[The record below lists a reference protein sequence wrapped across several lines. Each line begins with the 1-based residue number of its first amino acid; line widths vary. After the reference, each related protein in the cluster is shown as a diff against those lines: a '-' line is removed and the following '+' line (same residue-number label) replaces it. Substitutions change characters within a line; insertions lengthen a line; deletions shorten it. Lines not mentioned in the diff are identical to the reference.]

1 MLRLPAVWPCFA
13 SLPRLCRWGLVLLAL
28 LPGAGPP
35 LRAQTPTADSLRR
48 ALGARS
54 RPDTARVNTLNA
66 LALALR
72 NNNPDESGGLF
83 RQAQQLA
90 ARLHYARG
98 VAEGALGQGFY
109 YRHRSEYGLA
119 ESFSEQA
126 RRGFARAGDRLGQT
140 RSLYNLACTYSDQG
154 RYVQS
159 LRTNLRGLALAE
171 ADHNRKWMGFLNAQ
185 LGITS
190 TYLAEHDRAESYLR
204 QGLRLAQASGDLPS
218 IGHAYAGL
226 GDLYRKQGRWEAA
239 ARSYAQ
245 DEAIFRRLGFETGL
259 IFEEINLG
267 DVAER
272 QARYPTAFA
281 YVRSALRRA
290 ARLRADGEG
299 PRAELVLARAH
310 LHTGRPDSA
319 VFYARRSLAATRR
332 SGAREYSRDASQV
345 LAQAAARR
353 GRFAEAYHYEQL
365 FGAYRDSLNS
375 ADLRRRAA
383 VLEYRADLARKHAEI
398 RLLTKNSL
406 LVHARNRQQRRLLLL
421 ALLSLAAVGGLSLV
435 LWRSSREK
443 QRANALLEQQQA
455 ELRAAQAQLVQAE
468 KWAFVGEVSA
478 GIAHELQNPLAFM
491 RNFADVS
498 VALLDAEPGCPAS
511 PATLEQE
518 IMAGLR
524 QNLQKISQQGQRAS
538 SIISDMLAHA
548 RRGHV
553 PCQPTDLNALA
564 TEALALV
571 AQGRHPGRPAVAFV
585 PDLDPAL
592 PAVPAVPADLTRVL
606 VNLCANAVYAVC
618 ARCQPPDSAYQPTV
632 TVRTRR
638 PTPTTVEI
646 RVIDNGAGMSA
657 AVRARVFEPFF
668 TTKPA
673 GEGTGLGLS
682 LSHDIISK
690 GHGGTL
696 TVASEEGVGT
706 EFVLTLPVA
715 D

>member
-1 MLRLPAVWPCFA
+1 MMRCLAALLCHHP
-13 SLPRLCRWGLVLLAL
+13 LPRPCWPGLLVLAML
-28 LPGAGPP
+28 LLGAGP
-35 LRAQTPTADSLRR
+35 LRAQTPEADSLRR
-48 ALGARS
+48 ALQARY

-72 NNNPDESGGLF
+72 NNAPDESAALF

-90 ARLHYARG
+90 RRRHYARG
-98 VAEGALGQGFY
+98 AAEGALGQGFY
-109 YRHRSEYGLA
+109 YRHRGEYGLA
-119 ESFSEQA
+119 ESYSKQA
-126 RRGFARAGDRLGQT
+126 RHGFAQAGDRLGQT
-140 RSLYNLACTYSDQG
+140 RSLYNLACVYSDQG

-171 ADHNRKWMGFLNAQ
+171 ADHNRKWMAFLNTQ

-190 TYLAEHDRAESYLR
+190 TYLAEYGRAESYLR
-204 QGLRLAQASGDLPS
+204 QGLRLARASGDLTS

-226 GDLYRKQGRWEAA
+226 GDLYRKQGRWAEA

-245 DEAIFRRLGFETGL
+245 DEDIFRRLGFETGRV
-259 IFEEINLG
+259 FEEINLG

-272 QARYPTAFA
+272 QAHYPVAFA
-281 YVRSALRRA
+281 YARSALRRA
-290 ARLRADGEG
+290 ARLRVHGET

-345 LAQAAARR
+345 LALATAQL
-353 GRFAEAYHYEQL
+353 GRFAEAYRYEQQ

-383 VLEYRADLARKHAEI
+383 VLEYRADLARKRAEI
-398 RLLTKNSL
+398 RLLTKNSQL
-406 LVHARNRQQRRLLLL
+406 IAARNRQQRGLLLVT
-421 ALLSLAAVGGLSLV
+421 LLGLAAAGGLSLG
-435 LWRSSREK
+435 LWRINRAK
-443 QRANALLEQQQA
+443 QHAFSLLEQQQA

-498 VALLDAEPGCPAS
+498 VALLDAEPGRPAG

-518 IMAGLR
+518 IMNGLR
-524 QNLQKISQQGQRAS
+524 LNLQKISQQGQRAS

-548 RRGHV
+548 RRGNV
-553 PCQPTDLNALA
+553 PRQPTDLNALA

-571 AQGRHPGRPAVAFV
+571 AQGRNPADPAVAFV
-585 PDLDPAL
+585 PDLAPAL
-592 PAVPAVPADLTRVL
+592 PLVPAVAADLTRVL
-606 VNLCANAVYAVC
+606 VNLCANAVHAVGTR
-618 ARCQPPDSAYQPTV
+618 AAQAGPAYQPTV
-632 TVRTRR
+632 TVRTRQL
-638 PTPTTVEI
+638 TPEIIEI
-646 RVIDNGAGMSA
+646 RVIDNGPGMAAG
-657 AVRARVFEPFF
+657 VRARVFEPFF

-682 LSHDIISK
+682 LSHDIITK

-696 TVASEEGVGT
+696 TVESTEGEGT
-706 EFVLTLPVA
+706 EFIVTLPA
-715 D
+715 AG

>member
-1 MLRLPAVWPCFA
+1 MLRLPAVL
-13 SLPRLCRWGLVLLAL
+13 LPQAALHRALRGWLAVLAL
-28 LPGAGPP
+28 LLWQGARP
-35 LRAQTPTADSLRR
+35 LRAQTPEADSLRLALR
-48 ALGARS
+48 ARPQ
-54 RPDTARVNTLNA
+54 PDTPRVNTLNA

-72 NNNPDESGGLF
+72 NNAPEESAGLF
-83 RQAQQLA
+83 REAQQLA
-90 ARLHYARG
+90 GRLRYGRG
-98 VAEGALGQGFY
+98 AAEGALGLAFY
-109 YRHRSEYGLA
+109 YRHRSEYGRA
-119 ESFSEQA
+119 ESYSEQA
-126 RRGFARAGDRLGQT
+126 RRGFAQASDGLGQT
-140 RSLYNLACTYSDQG
+140 RSLYNLACIYSDQG

-159 LRTNLRGLALAE
+159 LRANLRGLALAE
-171 ADHNRKWMGFLNAQ
+171 AGHNRKWMGFLNTQ

-190 TYLAEHDRAESYLR
+190 TYLAEYDRAEGYLT
-204 QGLRLAQASGDLPS
+204 QGLRLAQASGDLTS

-226 GDLYRKQGRWEAA
+226 GDLYRKQGRWADA

-245 DEAIFRRLGFETGL
+245 DEDIFRRLGFETGR
-259 IFEEINLG
+259 IFEETNLG

-272 QARYPTAFA
+272 QAHYAAAFGFA
-281 YVRSALRRA
+281 RSALRRA
-290 ARLRADGEG
+290 ARLHVNGEI

-319 VFYARRSLAATRR
+319 LYYAGRSLAATQR

-345 LAQAAARR
+345 LAQASAQR
-353 GRFAEAYHYEQL
+353 GRFAEAYRYEQL

-375 ADLRRRAA
+375 ADLRHRAA
-383 VLEYRADLARKHAEI
+383 VLEYRADMARQRAEI
-398 RLLTKNSL
+398 RLLTKNGQ
-406 LVHARNRQQRRLLLL
+406 LVEARNRQQRRLLLL
-421 ALLSLAAVGGLSLV
+421 ALGSLAVVVGLGVV
-435 LWRSSREK
+435 LWRSNRAK
-443 QRANALLEQQQA
+443 QRANARLEEQQA

-498 VALLDAEPGCPAS
+498 VALLDTEPGQPAG

-518 IMAGLR
+518 ITAGLR

-548 RRGHV
+548 RRGNV
-553 PCQPTDLNALA
+553 PRQPTNLNVLV

-571 AQGRHPGRPAVAFV
+571 AQGRPPGSPAVALV
-585 PDLDPAL
+585 PALDPAL
-592 PAVPAVPADLTRVL
+592 PAVPAVAADLTRVL
-606 VNLCANAVYAVC
+606 VNLCTNALHAVDI
-618 ARCQPPDSAYQPTV
+618 RQRQGDPDYRPAV
-632 TVRTRR
+632 TVRTHQ
-638 PTPTTVEI
+638 PTPSTVEI
-646 RVIDNGAGMSA
+646 RVVDNGPGMAA

-682 LSHDIISK
+682 LSHDIITK

-696 TVASEEGVGT
+696 VVESTEGVGT
-706 EFVLTLPVA
+706 ALVITLAV
-715 D
+715 